1 MGEFKYFG
9 VIVSEKGGLEVV
21 VKLKMSVVWVKWK
34 EYIVIIYDK
43 RMVRK
48 LKVKVYSYL
57 FCIVVWMW
65 GVDIEGKWEVYF
77 GNYRDENVEEN

>member
-21 VKLKMSVVWVKWK
+21 VKLKMSVVRVKWK